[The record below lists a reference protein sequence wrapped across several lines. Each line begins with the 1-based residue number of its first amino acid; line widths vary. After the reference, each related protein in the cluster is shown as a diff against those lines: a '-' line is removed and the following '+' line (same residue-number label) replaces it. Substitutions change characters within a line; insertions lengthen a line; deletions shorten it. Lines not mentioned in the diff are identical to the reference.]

1 MKNLIELYKSILS
14 SVGMTSDSQGFIS
27 TLTPGSDTPKPWTVE
42 GKRGVL
48 PTPEQLKQPDW
59 SGRIGFHPL
68 LQNLSGGE
76 SRVLEKFRDRMNGNS
91 DFVLGMLMIDIAQLG
106 VKGEIHKDLT
116 PEQATY
122 LGPFSDSD
130 EKFVKLL
137 RDLTS
142 TKRVVKKNFEF
153 VRFSVIKG
161 RVWQGQKRSR
171 VAVAHFPL
179 YEALPKDNKPVQV
192 GNFKLRIVDVK
203 MLRNMYEFL
212 FPGIRENGYYEIG
225 SDSKI
230 APSLESLMALYGKFV
245 DAINTAVAILEP
257 VLNTSNALLLVDD
270 WRDEMA
276 DLTPLL
282 PEIRNIPYLEGNA
295 PSERVAAAAAPAR
308 ISDTPIAAAARTVVA
323 ADVAPTITADM
334 VQPVQPVQQ
343 SQPIQQQEAQVVQQS
358 GQPQPRFKLGMKSL
372 TVTAETAT
380 HQISDQAASQVSG
393 LSYARPAPVVGTVT
407 PTPPVGTLIQPQ
419 QPVFQQPQQQQPAA
433 PQAMKVPESARII
446 NNQLYIPVE
455 GSGVSGIPQ
464 GAVMVDNKVYV
475 PLAGVQ
481 QGGQVLPGQQ
491 AQFGQPQGRFGQPAQ
506 ITDPSQI
513 PGLSAEEVQFYR
525 MNPVMFQH
533 FLQNLQQ
540 NNMQAAAV
548 QLNQRQQAVPRYL
561 QNAVQQAQQEQLATR
576 GFFRR

>member
-153 VRFSVIKG
+153 IRFSVIKG
-161 RVWQGQKRSR
+161 RAWQGQKRSR

-334 VQPVQPVQQ
+334 VQPVEPVQQ
-343 SQPIQQQEAQVVQQS
+343 SQPIQHQEAQVVQQS

-372 TVTAETAT
+372 TVTAENAT

-540 NNMQAAAV
+540 NNMQAAQV
-548 QLNQRQQAVPRYL
+548 QLNQRQQSVPRYL